1 MAMGAMLEEAQPMV
15 TAESISHQSYRR
27 LLSRA
32 REYVLENMSEP
43 VTVLDLCN
51 QLHVSRRIA
60 TKRVSRYFRHW
71 PKCVVETHSPE
82 RRTPRTDKPLVAKHN
97 GKDAAMQWGFW
108 HLGQFATDYQQLFAE
123 KPSLT
128 LHQRMREWG

>member
-1 MAMGAMLEEAQPMV
+1 MAMGAMLEEAQPMM

-51 QLHVSRRIA
+51 QLHVSRRTLQNAFHAILGIGPNA
-60 TKRVSRYFRHW
+60 WLKRIRLNAVRRELISPWSQSTTVKTPPCSGDSGILGNLPRIISNCLPRSRH
-71 PKCVVETHSPE
+71 
-82 RRTPRTDKPLVAKHN
+82 
-97 GKDAAMQWGFW
+97 
-108 HLGQFATDYQQLFAE
+108 
-123 KPSLT
+123 
-128 LHQRMREWG
+128 

>member
-71 PKCVVETHSPE
+71 PKCVAETHSPE

-97 GKDAAMQWGFW
+97 GKKTPPCSGDSGIWGNSPRIISNCLPRSR
-108 HLGQFATDYQQLFAE
+108 H
-123 KPSLT
+123 
-128 LHQRMREWG
+128 